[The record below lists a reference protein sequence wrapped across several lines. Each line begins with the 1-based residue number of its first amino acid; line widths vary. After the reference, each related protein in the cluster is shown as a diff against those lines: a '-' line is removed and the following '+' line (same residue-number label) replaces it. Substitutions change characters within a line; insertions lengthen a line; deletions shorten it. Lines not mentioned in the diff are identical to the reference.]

1 MNDQAYLKRRQ
12 VRCALLSFAALTAAA
27 HVLSSLPLPS
37 SQLRHQQTLASSD
50 KRAVAW
56 SALECL
62 VLAGLSGLQM
72 VFFRRAF
79 KNY

>member
-1 MNDQAYLKRRQ
+1 VPCFAPLTLRRLTL
-12 VRCALLSFAALTAAA
+12 RCSRAAM
-27 HVLSSLPLPS
+27 
-37 SQLRHQQTLASSD
+37 QLRHQQTLASSD
-50 KRAVAW
+50 TRAVAW
-56 SALECL
+56 SALEVL

>member
-1 MNDQAYLKRRQ
+1 M
-12 VRCALLSFAALTAAA
+12 VSSFPRLTSPA
-27 HVLSSLPLPS
+27 S

-56 SALECL
+56 SALECIVL
-62 VLAGLSGLQM
+62 VGLSGLQM

>member
-1 MNDQAYLKRRQ
+1 MHAACLI
-12 VRCALLSFAALTAAA
+12 VSVAHLLSAT
-27 HVLSSLPLPS
+27 SP
-37 SQLRHQQTLASSD
+37 QLRHQQTLASSD

-56 SALECL
+56 SALECVVL
-62 VLAGLSGLQM
+62 VGLSGLQM